1 MCVCDL
7 EACRPRGNIHSKSG
21 KTHIL
26 VPLPK
31 APIYLM
37 AIVFPR
43 RRVTR
48 NGFPALLPSAHVRTR
63 ARPKCSFREC
73 ITRKT
78 AASPPP
84 SRQAVFA
91 LSSARQASAPGS
103 LDVAPPPRYPSYT
116 AASPQLP
123 DRTCRLELL
132 MASTVTRHATPP
144 SLLDKVLK
152 NWFQV
157 AAVYLTPGG
166 GDLVLCIRS
175 KKLFFWR
182 HASRPQGPLT
192 STLLPVKLE

>member
-1 MCVCDL
+1 MSVCRPRAPVCVCDL
-7 EACRPRGNIHSKSG
+7 EACRPPGNIHSKSG

-37 AIVFPR
+37 VIVFPR

-48 NGFPALLPSAHVRTR
+48 SGFPALPPSAHARTDAH

-78 AASPPP
+78 APP

-116 AASPQLP
+116 AASPRPP

-132 MASTVTRHATPP
+132 MASTVTRRATPP

-157 AAVYLTPGG
+157 AAVYLAPGG
-166 GDLVLCIRS
+166 GDS
-175 KKLFFWR
+175 GFM
-182 HASRPQGPLT
+182 H
-192 STLLPVKLE
+192 